1 MRLRLDKTVAAA
13 NGKQFTFEIKKGA
26 QIKKIIVEGM
36 NVYTSTASTADVFA
50 AGSRDIPSNPS
61 TLTNLDVYEQ
71 WGIMIG
77 GVGDGVSMA
86 QPFHTRRVYDLKDDE
101 IEVEGNSGYHCWYQ
115 NDSGAGN
122 TVSITI
128 IFENKKS

>member
-1 MRLRLDKTVAAA
+1 MRLRVDKLIAAA
-13 NGKQFTFEIKKGA
+13 SGKEFIFEIKEGA
-26 QIKKIIVEGM
+26 RIKKIIVEGM
-36 NVYTSTASTADVFA
+36 NVYLPTADVADVFA
-50 AGSRDIPSNPS
+50 AGSRSIPANPT

-101 IEVEGNSGYHCWYQ
+101 IEVVGKTGYHCFFN
-115 NDSGAGN
+115 NDSGAN
-122 TVSITI
+122 DTVSITI
-128 IFENKKS
+128 IFDNKKS